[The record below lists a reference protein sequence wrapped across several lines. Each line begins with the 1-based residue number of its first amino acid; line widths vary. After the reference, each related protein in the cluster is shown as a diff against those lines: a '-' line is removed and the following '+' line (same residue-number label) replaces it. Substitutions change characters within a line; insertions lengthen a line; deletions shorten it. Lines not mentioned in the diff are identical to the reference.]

1 MFYIMQLIQCSD
13 TSLIKVFRTKNVEK
27 TQTKKFL
34 LFWDRVH
41 YYLFTSIIIV
51 SPSLGTSKKKLSLFI
66 KEMSEP
72 ITAFY
77 IDFLI
82 I

>member
-1 MFYIMQLIQCSD
+1 MLRKLRQRNFCYFEIEFTIIYSQVL
-13 TSLIKVFRTKNVEK
+13 SL
-27 TQTKKFL
+27 FL
-34 LFWDRVH
+34 Q
-41 YYLFTSIIIV
+41 V
-51 SPSLGTSKKKLSLFI
+51 SVRLKKKLSLFI